1 MAKPKRGEG
10 ARGAERGGTVLV
22 HPALSSLARD
32 GRGFA
37 VGARRGAGSLRAP
50 DNLKGERDILRFAL
64 GMFTALAL
72 LEAEDWPFRPSA
84 AQWALGEDG
93 LPALSEPEPG
103 SPAASPALSHG
114 ALLVRLLTGKR
125 VLAQGPWPAVSKRH
139 PAAAAWNAW
148 LAGLKACPDNST
160 MGARLRGLWALAEGT
175 GRSPGLPSSWGVG
188 LGWSPALLGPG
199 LSTLAAVGA
208 HALQATL
215 STLPPSFS
223 MVQLGGTPPYPF
235 AALEPLVA
243 SALGENGGGAWMRE
257 HLGSGEEAVTEGL
270 ATLLGQPGKGGW
282 LLHPAEAL
290 DETSLRVLKGAC
302 QRVSAPVLLLEEEGG
317 SSPPSGQARRI
328 RLPWL
333 TPVAEAWYLDH
344 TRALLGSDEAE
355 WLLALERCPP
365 GQPCCAGP
373 LLPPLPEGFYRPA
386 RPHFGGRKGECSEG
400 ESPEEAARA
409 GRLGQLVAASHL
421 LRTQGAGSEG
431 RFWEGVVLFL
441 VGQPALALSAWDGLR
456 VTGREKGRLWVYRAR
471 AFERLQDYP
480 RARAAL
486 REALRHPLSSGDGDL
501 ACLLEGQLL
510 WVEGRAEE
518 ASSRLE
524 PLARRTGDRDAQ
536 AQALCHLATQA
547 LHANRTEEA
556 MRLLEEARYA
566 LAEPPQ
572 PLSEFLLLH
581 RTGMALRKAGDF
593 QKALAHFDEAR
604 ELAASVGFR
613 CLEAWAGCDAG
624 NALRLLRRFEEAM
637 AAFRRAEEGAEALG
651 LARLAESA
659 RFDLAVCQAE
669 AGELGP
675 AERAFLAAL
684 ERGGEDAP
692 SDRATDWYWLGTV
705 RHQRGDYPGAL
716 EAAESG
722 IAALGDLKD
731 PEVRLPLLVLRG
743 EVLLVTGQLRKLGYL
758 LRGMEEELGEA
769 TDPDD
774 RLAAAA
780 LARLAAARGEGR
792 FGPPEVK
799 RAEASLDSASPY
811 FRAYWHL
818 LSAQALGEGGGADL
832 ERALRDAREA
842 RSAHLACRALLG
854 LAERGALPVIGAE
867 ERRRLARFLSENRVR
882 GPERGLLAYLGEA
895 ASPAGTEESGLPE
908 DLDLLSRA
916 EAAPEGTLDEILRRL
931 GATCGCR
938 IAPGEAPKWWGSGTA
953 EQRVALAASA
963 GLRGE
968 APGPGGTMMGYPGQA
983 GLWCGIFRPG
993 ETGFSAEEAV
1003 LFRLWARLMAPV
1015 QEESPPHSPGPLHPA
1030 VARLILTRSPAM
1042 ADLLGKLE
1050 RAAPFAFPVLI
1061 TGEAGSGKE
1070 VCARAVHEASPRAGK
1085 PWIPANCAN
1094 LSPTLAAS
1102 QLFGHRRGAFTG
1114 ADKDREGFVETA
1126 RGGTLFLDEVGE
1138 LALEVQGSLLR
1149 YLQDGSYTP
1158 LGETR
1163 ERRSDARIVAA
1174 TNQDLERAMEQ
1185 GRFRPDLYHRL
1196 RVIPIEVPPLRQRP
1210 EDIPLLFGHFLAR
1223 AAREEGVPEPAV
1235 EPAVLTRLAAH
1246 AWPGNVREL
1255 QNLARALLV
1264 ESNGGHVI
1272 REEHLPAR
1280 MLRRAAH
1287 PGMSLAAQVD
1297 AAERTAIGAALK
1309 ESAGNRAAAARLLG
1323 ISRQALAQKMKRLG
1337 M

>member
-1 MAKPKRGEG
+1 MAKPKMGEG
-10 ARGAERGGTVLV
+10 ARGAERGGPVLV
-22 HPALSSLARD
+22 HPALSRLSRD

-37 VGARRGAGSLRAP
+37 VGASRSAGSLRAP
-50 DNLKGERDILRFAL
+50 ENLKGERDILRFAL
-64 GMFTALAL
+64 GLFTALAL
-72 LEAEDWPFRPSA
+72 LEAEDWPLRPSA
-84 AQWALGEDG
+84 AQWALGADG
-93 LPALSEPEPG
+93 LPALLESE
-103 SPAASPALSHG
+103 SDLPAASPALSHG

-125 VLAQGPWPAVSKRH
+125 VSAEGPWPAVSKRH

-148 LAGLKACPDNST
+148 LAGLKTCGESGTLSAH
-160 MGARLRGLWALAEGT
+160 LHGLWALSDGA
-175 GRSPGLPSSWGVG
+175 GLAPELPASWGVG
-188 LGWSPALLGPG
+188 VSWSRALPGDG
-199 LSTLAAVGA
+199 LSALGAVGA
-208 HALQATL
+208 HVLQATL

-223 MVQLGGTPPYPF
+223 IARLGGTPPYPF

-243 SALGENGGGAWMRE
+243 LALGESDGGSWMRG
-257 HLGSGEEAVTEGL
+257 HLGLGEEAVTEGL
-270 ATLLGQPGKGGW
+270 AVLLGQAGKGGW
-282 LLHPAEAL
+282 LLHPAGAL

-302 QRVSAPVLLLEEEGG
+302 QRVSTPVLLLEEEGG
-317 SSPPSGQARRI
+317 SLPPSGRARRV

-344 TRALLGSDEAE
+344 TRALLGSDEAD
-355 WLLALERCPP
+355 WLLALECCPP
-365 GQPCCAGP
+365 GQPRCAGP
-373 LLPPLPEGFYRPA
+373 LLPPLPAGFSRPA
-386 RPHFGGRKGECSEG
+386 RPHFGGRKGEWRQSE
-400 ESPEEAARA
+400 SAAEAARA
-409 GRLGQLVAASHL
+409 GRLGQLVSASHL
-421 LRTQGAGSEG
+421 LRSQGADSEG

-441 VGQPALALSAWDGLR
+441 VGQPALALSAWEGLR
-456 VTGREKGRLWVYRAR
+456 VAGPEKGRLWVYRAR

-480 RARAAL
+480 HARAAL
-486 REALRHPLSSGDGDL
+486 RDARKHPLSPEDGDL

-510 WVEGRAEE
+510 WVEGHERE
-518 ASSRLE
+518 ASDQLE
-524 PLARRTGDRDAQ
+524 PLARRTGGGDVQ

-593 QKALAHFDEAR
+593 QKALAHFHEAQA
-604 ELAASVGFR
+604 LAASVGFR

-637 AAFRRAEEGAEALG
+637 AAFRRAEEGAEGLG

-684 ERGGEDAP
+684 ETGGEDAP
-692 SDRATDWYWLGTV
+692 FDRATDWYWLGTV

-716 EAAESG
+716 DAAESG
-722 IAALGDLKD
+722 IQALGDLRD

-758 LRGMEEELGEA
+758 LRGIEEELSET

-780 LARLAAARGEGR
+780 LARVAAARGEGR
-792 FGPPEVK
+792 FGPAEVK
-799 RAEASLDSASPY
+799 RAEALLDSASPY
-811 FRAYWHL
+811 FKAYWHL
-818 LSAQALGEGGGADL
+818 LSGLALGEGGGAAL

-842 RSAHLACRALLG
+842 RSAHLTCRALLG

-867 ERRRLARFLSENRVR
+867 ERRWLARFLSENRVR

-895 ASPAGTEESGLPE
+895 APPAGTVGSGLTE

-916 EAAPEGTLDEILRRL
+916 DAAPEETLDEILRRL
-931 GATCGCR
+931 GATCGCQ
-938 IAPGEAPKWWGSGTA
+938 IAPGEAPRWWGSGTA
-953 EQRVALAASA
+953 EQRIALAAAA

-968 APGPGGTMMGYPGQA
+968 ASGPGGTMMGFPGQA

-993 ETGFSAEEAV
+993 GACFSAGDSV
-1003 LFRLWARLMAPV
+1003 LFRLWARLMAPA
-1015 QEESPPHSPGPLHPA
+1015 QQDTPPHAPTPLHPA

-1042 ADLLGKLE
+1042 ADFLGKVE

-1070 VCARAVHEASPRAGK
+1070 VCARAIHEASPRAGK

-1094 LSPTLAAS
+1094 LTPTLAAS

-1174 TNQDLERAMEQ
+1174 TNQDLEKAMQQ

-1246 AWPGNVREL
+1246 SWPGNVREL

-1264 ESNGGHVI
+1264 ESNRGRVI
-1272 REEHLPAR
+1272 REAHLPAR
-1280 MLRRAAH
+1280 MLRRASH
-1287 PGMSLAAQVD
+1287 LGMSLAAQVE
-1297 AAERTAIGAALK
+1297 AAERAAIGAALK

-1323 ISRQALAQKMKRLG
+1323 ISRQALAQKIKRLG
-1337 M
+1337 I